1 MDGVDVYS
9 TAKSEYT
16 EQFCLFLVPALQSYF
31 LGVID
36 DAKEREKDA
45 RKILWVFQNLLKDIP
60 DWNQDKVLRET
71 EKIVQ
76 TTRCDYLE
84 ELLTAVFIAHT
95 KVLSAIRLTNREKK
109 KIQITVPKLE
119 HFLHRSLSESAR
131 ILWSN
136 AYLFSEQG
144 TSIERQKNLRQV
156 ESLLHQA
163 VLQSIRGMLPVK
175 NILREYLNND
185 GDGEDAD
192 DVDASVPAKKENE
205 KEDEKEDE
213 KEKEKEEEEQ
223 ETQTETETESK
234 KEDHD
239 EESGIS
245 IDLSG
250 SLAEVTSSEETLS
263 VPPNTPETQSVSEPM
278 PEVQEQEQQQQ
289 QQPQPQP
296 QQQVLFFETE
306 QSVKFAEHDTVFDTE
321 NQMEHRIRSK
331 SADLDNEDDNDD
343 DDNDDEQIAI
353 LDEAPQAMDGFEELE
368 GTKQT
373 QVDDFETLE

>member
-1 MDGVDVYS
+1 VERIRHRQMEGVDVYS

-31 LGVID
+31 LGLID
-36 DAKEREKDA
+36 DAKEREKDQ
-45 RKILWVFQNLLKDIP
+45 RKILWMFQNLLKDIP

-76 TTRCDYLE
+76 TSRCDYLE

-185 GDGEDAD
+185 GEEEGEEAESSGKKNEEEEEEEKEPEKEVEKEVET
-192 DVDASVPAKKENE
+192 DVKKE
-205 KEDEKEDE
+205 
-213 KEKEKEEEEQ
+213 EKEEEV
-223 ETQTETETESK
+223 
-234 KEDHD
+234 
-239 EESGIS
+239 GIS

-250 SLAEVTSSEETLS
+250 SFSEIATTEETKE
-263 VPPNTPETQSVSEPM
+263 VPEAPPNTPANVSPDSEAGTESIPI
-278 PEVQEQEQQQQ
+278 PSIAEI
-289 QQPQPQP
+289 PPPPPQP
-296 QQQVLFFETE
+296 QQVLVFETE
-306 QSVKFAEHDTVFDTE
+306 PSVKFAEHDTVFDTE
-321 NQMEHRIRSK
+321 NQMAHRIRSK
-331 SADLDNEDDNDD
+331 SADLDNDEEE
-343 DDNDDEQIAI
+343 DDEQIAI
-353 LDEAPQAMDGFEELE
+353 LDEAPQAMDGFEDLE
-368 GTKQT
+368 STKET
-373 QVDDFETLE
+373 GVDDFETLE

>member
-1 MDGVDVYS
+1 VETIRHTEMDGVDVYS

-31 LGVID
+31 LGLID
-36 DAKEREKDA
+36 DAKEREKDQ
-45 RKILWVFQNLLKDIP
+45 RKILWMFQNLLKDIP
-60 DWNQDKVLRET
+60 DWNQDKVIRET

-76 TTRCDYLE
+76 SSRCDYLE

-136 AYLFSEQG
+136 AYLFNEQG
-144 TSIERQKNLRQV
+144 SSIERQKNLRQV

-185 GDGEDAD
+185 GDEEGETA
-192 DVDASVPAKKENE
+192 VAKKQNENE
-205 KEDEKEDE
+205 EEEEEEDE
-213 KEKEKEEEEQ
+213 KEKEEKE
-223 ETQTETETESK
+223 
-234 KEDHD
+234 

-250 SLAEVTSSEETLS
+250 SVAEVTPSDSPSEEPKETVPIP
-263 VPPNTPETQSVSEPM
+263 VPPNTPATTPEVQPVSEPI
-278 PEVQEQEQQQQ
+278 PSVPTTDETS
-289 QQPQPQP
+289 QP
-296 QQQVLFFETE
+296 QQQQVLVFETE
-306 QSVKFAEHDTVFDTE
+306 PSVKFAEHDTVFDTE
-321 NQMEHRIRSK
+321 NQMAHRIRSK
-331 SADLDNEDDNDD
+331 SADFDTNEDE
-343 DDNDDEQIAI
+343 DEEIKI
-353 LDEAPQAMDGFEELE
+353 MDGAPEALDDFEDLE
-368 GTKQT
+368 GGKPAS
-373 QVDDFETLE
+373 VDDFETLE

>member
-1 MDGVDVYS
+1 VERIRHTQMDGVDVYS

-16 EQFCLFLVPALQSYF
+16 EQFCLFLVPSLQSYF
-31 LGVID
+31 LGLID
-36 DAKEREKDA
+36 DAKEREKDH
-45 RKILWVFQNLLKDIP
+45 RRVLWMFQNLLKEIP
-60 DWNQDKVLRET
+60 DWNQDKVIRET

-76 TTRCDYLE
+76 TSRCDYLE

-136 AYLFSEQG
+136 AYLFNEQG
-144 TSIERQKNLRQV
+144 SSIERQKNLRQV

-185 GDGEDAD
+185 GDGDDAD
-192 DVDASVPAKKENE
+192 DVETTVKKEKE
-205 KEDEKEDE
+205 EEEDEGV
-213 KEKEKEEEEQ
+213 EKEKEEEKE
-223 ETQTETETESK
+223 EK
-234 KEDHD
+234 KEEKKDEKEEV

-250 SLAEVTSSEETLS
+250 SVAVVVPAEAVPA
-263 VPPNTPETQSVSEPM
+263 PPNTPELPPVSEA
-278 PEVQEQEQQQQ
+278 PEAPAPAPAEQQQQ
-289 QQPQPQP
+289 

-306 QSVKFAEHDTVFDTE
+306 PSVKFAEHDTVFDTE
-321 NQMEHRIRSK
+321 NQMAHRIRSK
-331 SADLDNEDDNDD
+331 SADFDNGDEENDS
-343 DDNDDEQIAI
+343 EEIKI
-353 LDEAPQAMDGFEELE
+353 MDEAPQAMDDFEDLD
-368 GTKQT
+368 GAKGAT
-373 QVDDFETLE
+373 VDDFETLE

>member
-1 MDGVDVYS
+1 MERIRHTQMDGVDVYS

-16 EQFCLFLVPALQSYF
+16 EQFCLFLVPSLQSYF
-31 LGVID
+31 LGLID
-36 DAKEREKDA
+36 DAKEREKDN
-45 RKILWVFQNLLKDIP
+45 RRVLWMFQNLLKEIP
-60 DWNQDKVLRET
+60 DWNQDKVIRET

-76 TTRCDYLE
+76 TSRCDYLE

-136 AYLFSEQG
+136 AYLFNEQG
-144 TSIERQKNLRQV
+144 SSIERQKNLRQV
-156 ESLLHQA
+156 ESLLYQA

-185 GDGEDAD
+185 GDGDDAD
-192 DVDASVPAKKENE
+192 DVETTVKKEKE
-205 KEDEKEDE
+205 EEEDEGV
-213 KEKEKEEEEQ
+213 EKEKEEEKE
-223 ETQTETETESK
+223 EK
-234 KEDHD
+234 KDEKEEV

-250 SLAEVTSSEETLS
+250 SVAEVVPTEAVTT
-263 VPPNTPETQSVSEPM
+263 PPNTPELP
-278 PEVQEQEQQQQ
+278 PVQESPAPVTEAPAEQQQQ
-289 QQPQPQP
+289 QQ
-296 QQQVLFFETE
+296 QVLVFETE
-306 QSVKFAEHDTVFDTE
+306 PSVKFAEHDTVFDTE

-331 SADLDNEDDNDD
+331 SADFDNGNDEDDS
-343 DDNDDEQIAI
+343 EEIKI
-353 LDEAPQAMDGFEELE
+353 MDEAPQAMDDFEDLD
-368 GTKQT
+368 GAKAAT
-373 QVDDFETLE
+373 VDDFETLE

>member
-1 MDGVDVYS
+1 MEGVDVYS

-31 LGVID
+31 LGLID
-36 DAKEREKDA
+36 EAKEKEKDQ
-45 RKILWVFQNLLKDIP
+45 RRILWMFQNLLKDIP

-119 HFLHRSLSESAR
+119 HFLHRTLSESAR

-144 TSIERQKNLRQV
+144 SSIERQKNLRQV
-156 ESLLHQA
+156 EQLLHQA

-185 GDGEDAD
+185 ADGDEGEQEE
-192 DVDASVPAKKENE
+192 KETEKEEEAE
-205 KEDEKEDE
+205 KEDEKETE
-213 KEKEKEEEEQ
+213 KESEKETIKETIKETLEEEA
-223 ETQTETETESK
+223 
-234 KEDHD
+234 
-239 EESGIS
+239 EESSEPGIQIDIS
-245 IDLSG
+245 GTPMDLSG
-250 SLAEVTSSEETLS
+250 GQVSETPHA
-263 VPPNTPETQSVSEPM
+263 PPNTPETNTSPAPERNTEPVEQVSQP
-278 PEVQEQEQQQQ
+278 VQ
-289 QQPQPQP
+289 
-296 QQQVLFFETE
+296 QQQVLVFETE
-306 QSVKFAEHDTVFDTE
+306 PSVKFAEHDMIFDTE
-321 NQMEHRIRSK
+321 KQESTRVRSK
-331 SADLDNEDDNDD
+331 SADMDK
-343 DDNDDEQIAI
+343 DEEENITI
-353 LDEAPQAMDGFEELE
+353 LDAAPETVDEYEDLDASKNEAL
-368 GTKQT
+368 
-373 QVDDFETLE
+373 DDFETLE

>member
-31 LGVID
+31 LGLID
-36 DAKEREKDA
+36 DAKEREKDN
-45 RKILWVFQNLLKDIP
+45 RRVLWMFQNLLKDIP
-60 DWNQDKVLRET
+60 DWNQDKVIRET

-76 TTRCDYLE
+76 SSRCDYLE

-185 GDGEDAD
+185 GEETEETSAKKADEEEDEEEEIKEE
-192 DVDASVPAKKENE
+192 AKKET
-205 KEDEKEDE
+205 
-213 KEKEKEEEEQ
+213 KEE
-223 ETQTETETESK
+223 
-234 KEDHD
+234 

-250 SLAEVTSSEETLS
+250 SFAEVAEQAKEEPPS
-263 VPPNTPETQSVSEPM
+263 VPPNTPATTPETETVVETPPSAPQAQDQSSAQTEP
-278 PEVQEQEQQQQ
+278 
-289 QQPQPQP
+289 
-296 QQQVLFFETE
+296 QQVLVFETE
-306 QSVKFAEHDTVFDTE
+306 PSVKFAEHDTVFDTE
-321 NQMEHRIRSK
+321 NQMAHRIRSK
-331 SADLDNEDDNDD
+331 SADLDN
-343 DDNDDEQIAI
+343 DETEEEIKI
-353 LDEAPQAMDGFEELE
+353 LDEAPQSLDEFEELDE
-368 GTKQT
+368 KKEMGL
-373 QVDDFETLE
+373 DDFETLE

>member
-31 LGVID
+31 LGLID
-36 DAKEREKDA
+36 EAKEREKDQ
-45 RKILWVFQNLLKDIP
+45 RRILWMFQNLLKDIP
-60 DWNQDKVLRET
+60 DWNQDKVIRET

-76 TTRCDYLE
+76 SSRCDYLE

-136 AYLFSEQG
+136 AYLFNEQG
-144 TSIERQKNLRQV
+144 SSIERQKNLRQV

-185 GDGEDAD
+185 GDGEEQEE
-192 DVDASVPAKKENE
+192 ASTTK
-205 KEDEKEDE
+205 
-213 KEKEKEEEEQ
+213 KEEEEEEDKEEDKEEKEEAEVEKQ
-223 ETQTETETESK
+223 ADVEKETETE
-234 KEDHD
+234 KE
-239 EESGIS
+239 EGGIS

-250 SLAEVTSSEETLS
+250 SFAEVAEESKEPPTA
-263 VPPNTPETQSVSEPM
+263 PPNTPATTPETQPVSEPI
-278 PEVQEQEQQQQ
+278 PTEPATDA
-289 QQPQPQP
+289 QPQVQP
-296 QQQVLFFETE
+296 QQVLVFETE
-306 QSVKFAEHDTVFDTE
+306 PSVKFAEHDTVFDTE
-321 NQMEHRIRSK
+321 NQMAHRIRSK
-331 SADLDNEDDNDD
+331 SADLDNEDD
-343 DDNDDEQIAI
+343 EEIKI
-353 LDEAPQAMDGFEELE
+353 LDEAPQALDDFEDLE
-368 GTKQT
+368 GGKPTSL
-373 QVDDFETLE
+373 DEFETLE

>member
-31 LGVID
+31 LGLID
-36 DAKEREKDA
+36 EAKEREKDQ
-45 RKILWVFQNLLKDIP
+45 RRILWMFQNLLKDIP
-60 DWNQDKVLRET
+60 DWNQDKVIRET

-76 TTRCDYLE
+76 SSRCDYLE

-136 AYLFSEQG
+136 AYLFNEQG
-144 TSIERQKNLRQV
+144 SSIERQKNLRQV

-185 GDGEDAD
+185 DGEEQEET
-192 DVDASVPAKKENE
+192 SSAKKDEEEEEDKEE
-205 KEDEKEDE
+205 KEEAEAEKEIE
-213 KEKEKEEEEQ
+213 PEKEEEG
-223 ETQTETETESK
+223 
-234 KEDHD
+234 
-239 EESGIS
+239 GIS

-250 SLAEVTSSEETLS
+250 SIAEVAEESKEPPT
-263 VPPNTPETQSVSEPM
+263 VPPNTPATTPETQPVSEPI
-278 PEVQEQEQQQQ
+278 PTEPAKDAE
-289 QQPQPQP
+289 PQPQVQP
-296 QQQVLFFETE
+296 QQVLVFETE
-306 QSVKFAEHDTVFDTE
+306 PSVKFAEHDTVFDTE
-321 NQMEHRIRSK
+321 NQMAHRIRSK
-331 SADLDNEDDNDD
+331 SADFDNDN
-343 DDNDDEQIAI
+343 DNDEEEEIKI
-353 LDEAPQAMDGFEELE
+353 LDEAPQALDDFEDIDGSKTTSLDE
-368 GTKQT
+368 
-373 QVDDFETLE
+373 FETLE

>member
-1 MDGVDVYS
+1 METIRHTEMDGVDVYS

-31 LGVID
+31 LGLID
-36 DAKEREKDA
+36 DAKEREKDQ
-45 RKILWVFQNLLKDIP
+45 RKILWMFQNLLKDIP
-60 DWNQDKVLRET
+60 DWNQDKVIRET

-76 TTRCDYLE
+76 SSRCDYLE

-136 AYLFSEQG
+136 AYLFNEQG
-144 TSIERQKNLRQV
+144 SSIERQKNLRQV

-185 GDGEDAD
+185 GDEEGETA
-192 DVDASVPAKKENE
+192 VAKKQNENE
-205 KEDEKEDE
+205 EEEEEEDE
-213 KEKEKEEEEQ
+213 KEKEEKE
-223 ETQTETETESK
+223 
-234 KEDHD
+234 

-250 SLAEVTSSEETLS
+250 SVAEVTPSDSPSEEPKETVPIP
-263 VPPNTPETQSVSEPM
+263 VPPNTPATTPEVQPVSEPI
-278 PEVQEQEQQQQ
+278 PSVPTTDETS
-289 QQPQPQP
+289 QP
-296 QQQVLFFETE
+296 QQQQVLVFETE
-306 QSVKFAEHDTVFDTE
+306 PSVKFAEHDTVFDTE
-321 NQMEHRIRSK
+321 NQMAHRIRSK
-331 SADLDNEDDNDD
+331 SADFDTNEDE
-343 DDNDDEQIAI
+343 DEEIKI
-353 LDEAPQAMDGFEELE
+353 MDGAPEALDDFEDLE
-368 GTKQT
+368 GGKPAS
-373 QVDDFETLE
+373 VDDFETLE

>member
-1 MDGVDVYS
+1 MERIRHTQMDGVDVYS

-31 LGVID
+31 LGLID
-36 DAKEREKDA
+36 DAKEREKDQ
-45 RKILWVFQNLLKDIP
+45 RKILWMFQNLLKDIP
-60 DWNQDKVLRET
+60 DWNQDKVIRET

-76 TTRCDYLE
+76 SSRCDYLE

-136 AYLFSEQG
+136 AYLFNEQG

-175 NILREYLNND
+175 NILREYLNSD
-185 GDGEDAD
+185 GDAD
-192 DVDASVPAKKENE
+192 DGDETEPAVKKTEE
-205 KEDEKEDE
+205 EEEEEDE
-213 KEKEKEEEEQ
+213 KEKEDEKVEEKKEE
-223 ETQTETETESK
+223 TE
-234 KEDHD
+234 D
-239 EESGIS
+239 SGIS

-250 SLAEVTSSEETLS
+250 SLAEVAAPAEEVPQAPI
-263 VPPNTPETQSVSEPM
+263 VPPNTPATTPETVPVSETIPAV
-278 PEVQEQEQQQQ
+278 PEEQKPQVQ
-289 QQPQPQP
+289 
-296 QQQVLFFETE
+296 QQQVLVFETE
-306 QSVKFAEHDTVFDTE
+306 PSVKFAEHDTVFDTE
-321 NQMEHRIRSK
+321 NQMAHRIRSK
-331 SADLDNEDDNDD
+331 SADFDNDE
-343 DDNDDEQIAI
+343 DEDEEAIQI
-353 LDEAPQAMDGFEELE
+353 LDEAPQAMDGFEDLE
-368 GTKQT
+368 GGGGKDTG
-373 QVDDFETLE
+373 VDDFETLE

>member
-1 MDGVDVYS
+1 VERIRHTQMDGVDVYS

-16 EQFCLFLVPALQSYF
+16 EQFCLFLVPSLQSYF
-31 LGVID
+31 LGLID
-36 DAKEREKDA
+36 DAKEREKDH
-45 RKILWVFQNLLKDIP
+45 RRILWMFQNLLKEIP
-60 DWNQDKVLRET
+60 DWNQDKVIRET

-76 TTRCDYLE
+76 SSRCDYLE

-136 AYLFSEQG
+136 AYLFNEQG

-185 GDGEDAD
+185 GDGDDAD
-192 DVDASVPAKKENE
+192 DGETNVKKE
-205 KEDEKEDE
+205 KE
-213 KEKEKEEEEQ
+213 EKEEEE
-223 ETQTETETESK
+223 EEVAEEK
-234 KEDHD
+234 KDEKEEV

-250 SLAEVTSSEETLS
+250 SVAEVIT
-263 VPPNTPETQSVSEPM
+263 PPNTPELPPVSEPV
-278 PEVQEQEQQQQ
+278 PEVLAPVTEAPAEQQQQ
-289 QQPQPQP
+289 QQH
-296 QQQVLFFETE
+296 VLVFETE
-306 QSVKFAEHDTVFDTE
+306 PSVKFAEHDTVFDTE
-321 NQMEHRIRSK
+321 NQMAHRIRSK
-331 SADLDNEDDNDD
+331 SADFDNGNDEDDS
-343 DDNDDEQIAI
+343 EEIKI
-353 LDEAPQAMDGFEELE
+353 MDEAPQAMDDFEDLDAAKSA
-368 GTKQT
+368 T
-373 QVDDFETLE
+373 VDDFETLE

>member
-1 MDGVDVYS
+1 MERIRHTQMDGVDVYS

-16 EQFCLFLVPALQSYF
+16 EQFCLFLVPSLQSYF

-36 DAKEREKDA
+36 EAKEREKDQ
-45 RKILWVFQNLLKDIP
+45 RKILWMFQNLLKDIP
-60 DWNQDKVLRET
+60 DWNQDKVIRET

-76 TTRCDYLE
+76 SSRCDYLE

-95 KVLSAIRLTNREKK
+95 KVLSAIRLSNREKK

-136 AYLFSEQG
+136 AYLFNEQG

-185 GDGEDAD
+185 GDGDDAEEVETLSKKDKEEKDEEEALEKEIED
-192 DVDASVPAKKENE
+192 KKEE
-205 KEDEKEDE
+205 S
-213 KEKEKEEEEQ
+213 EE
-223 ETQTETETESK
+223 T
-234 KEDHD
+234 
-239 EESGIS
+239 GIP

-250 SLAEVTSSEETLS
+250 SLVSVSEELV
-263 VPPNTPETQSVSEPM
+263 VPPNTPATTPEIQPISEEIPAV
-278 PEVQEQEQQQQ
+278 PTEQEEQQQQ
-289 QQPQPQP
+289 QQ
-296 QQQVLFFETE
+296 VLVFETE
-306 QSVKFAEHDTVFDTE
+306 PSVKFAEHDTVFDTE
-321 NQMEHRIRSK
+321 NQMKHRIRSK
-331 SADLDNEDDNDD
+331 SADLDNENENDD
-343 DDNDDEQIAI
+343 DDDDDNEEIKI
-353 LDEAPQAMDGFEELE
+353 MDEAPQAMDGFEDLD
-368 GTKQT
+368 GTKGAV
-373 QVDDFETLE
+373 VDDFETLE

>member
-31 LGVID
+31 LGLID
-36 DAKEREKDA
+36 DAKEREKDH
-45 RKILWVFQNLLKDIP
+45 RRVLWMFQNLLKDIP
-60 DWNQDKVLRET
+60 DWNQDKVIRET

-76 TTRCDYLE
+76 SSRCDYLE

-136 AYLFSEQG
+136 AYLFNEQG

-175 NILREYLNND
+175 NILREYLNSD
-185 GDGEDAD
+185 GDADEAD
-192 DVDASVPAKKENE
+192 DVPAKKGEA
-205 KEDEKEDE
+205 
-213 KEKEKEEEEQ
+213 EEEE
-223 ETQTETETESK
+223 EEEEKESEIKDEPKKEETE
-234 KEDHD
+234 D
-239 EESGIS
+239 SGIS

-250 SLAEVTSSEETLS
+250 SFAEVAELPKAEPTAT
-263 VPPNTPETQSVSEPM
+263 PPNTPATTPETQPVSEPI
-278 PEVQEQEQQQQ
+278 PATPVADVQPGEQQEQA
-289 QQPQPQP
+289 QP
-296 QQQVLFFETE
+296 QQVLVFETE
-306 QSVKFAEHDTVFDTE
+306 PSVKFAEHDTVFDTE
-321 NQMEHRIRSK
+321 NQMAHRIRSK
-331 SADLDNEDDNDD
+331 SADF
-343 DDNDDEQIAI
+343 DNDDEEEEIKI
-353 LDEAPQAMDGFEELE
+353 LDEAPQSLDDFEDLDN
-368 GTKQT
+368 GKSTSL
-373 QVDDFETLE
+373 DDFETLE

>member
-31 LGVID
+31 LGLIEE
-36 DAKEREKDA
+36 AKEKEKDQ
-45 RKILWVFQNLLKDIP
+45 RRILWMFQNLLKDIP

-95 KVLSAIRLTNREKK
+95 KVLSAIRLTNRDKK

-119 HFLHRSLSESAR
+119 HFLHRTLSESAR

-144 TSIERQKNLRQV
+144 SSIERQKNLRQV
-156 ESLLHQA
+156 EQLLHQA

-175 NILREYLNND
+175 SILREYLNND
-185 GDGEDAD
+185 GEGETTEET
-192 DVDASVPAKKENE
+192 PEKKE
-205 KEDEKEDE
+205 D
-213 KEKEKEEEEQ
+213 KEEEE
-223 ETQTETETESK
+223 EEEEEEEK
-234 KEDHD
+234 DEKEVK
-239 EESGIS
+239 EEEGIS

-250 SLAEVTSSEETLS
+250 SQVDLS
-263 VPPNTPETQSVSEPM
+263 GTDVPSPPPNTPAEQAPEATPAPEPTSAPVESV
-278 PEVQEQEQQQQ
+278 PEAPAPTPAPAV
-289 QQPQPQP
+289 
-296 QQQVLFFETE
+296 QQVLVFETE
-306 QSVKFAEHDTVFDTE
+306 PSVKFAEHDTVFDTE
-321 NQMEHRIRSK
+321 NQLAHRIRSK
-331 SADLDNEDDNDD
+331 SADLDVDEEDG
-343 DDNDDEQIAI
+343 IKI
-353 LDEAPQAMDGFEELE
+353 LDDAPIAMDDFEDIESSKNEEL
-368 GTKQT
+368 
-373 QVDDFETLE
+373 DDFETLE

>member
-1 MDGVDVYS
+1 MERIRHTQMDGVDVYS

-31 LGVID
+31 LGLID
-36 DAKEREKDA
+36 DAKEREKDN
-45 RKILWVFQNLLKDIP
+45 RRVLWMFQNLLKDIP
-60 DWNQDKVLRET
+60 DWNQDKVIRET

-76 TTRCDYLE
+76 SSRCDYLE

-185 GDGEDAD
+185 GEGEDAD
-192 DVDASVPAKKENE
+192 ESLPKKAEDDDEEEKEDKEEKDEKEELKKENE
-205 KEDEKEDE
+205 ED
-213 KEKEKEEEEQ
+213 
-223 ETQTETETESK
+223 T
-234 KEDHD
+234 
-239 EESGIS
+239 GIS

-250 SLAEVTSSEETLS
+250 SFAEVVEQPKEEAP
-263 VPPNTPETQSVSEPM
+263 VAPPNTPATTPETQLPKEEAPPAASVE
-278 PEVQEQEQQQQ
+278 EVPAQA
-289 QQPQPQP
+289 QP
-296 QQQVLFFETE
+296 QQVLVFETE
-306 QSVKFAEHDTVFDTE
+306 PSVKFAEHDTVFDTE
-321 NQMEHRIRSK
+321 NQMAHRIRSK
-331 SADLDNEDDNDD
+331 SADLDNDEDE
-343 DDNDDEQIAI
+343 DENIKI
-353 LDEAPQAMDGFEELE
+353 LDEAPQSMDEFEDLDGAKE
-368 GTKQT
+368 TPM
-373 QVDDFETLE
+373 DDFETLE

>member
-1 MDGVDVYS
+1 MERIRHTQMDGVDVYS

-16 EQFCLFLVPALQSYF
+16 EQFCLFLVPSLQSYF

-36 DAKEREKDA
+36 EAKEREKDQ
-45 RKILWVFQNLLKDIP
+45 RKILWMFQNLLKDIP
-60 DWNQDKVLRET
+60 DWNQDKVIRET

-76 TTRCDYLE
+76 TSRCDYLE

-136 AYLFSEQG
+136 AYLFNEQG

-185 GDGEDAD
+185 GDGDDA
-192 DVDASVPAKKENE
+192 
-205 KEDEKEDE
+205 
-213 KEKEKEEEEQ
+213 EEV
-223 ETQTETETESK
+223 ETSSK
-234 KEDHD
+234 KETDTEAEGEAETEAVAAAAG
-239 EESGIS
+239 EEEVGDKEAEEKKEEGGIS

-250 SLAEVTSSEETLS
+250 SLVEATATATATASQESIAPPPSEIQ
-263 VPPNTPETQSVSEPM
+263 PVSESIPA
-278 PEVQEQEQQQQ
+278 VEQQQQ
-289 QQPQPQP
+289 QQ
-296 QQQVLFFETE
+296 VLVFETE
-306 QSVKFAEHDTVFDTE
+306 PSVKFADHDTVFDTE
-321 NQMEHRIRSK
+321 NQMKHRIRSK
-331 SADLDNEDDNDD
+331 SADLDNDHENNDEDGEGDDN
-343 DDNDDEQIAI
+343 EEIKI
-353 LDEAPQAMDGFEELE
+353 MDEAPQAMDDFEDLD
-368 GTKQT
+368 GTKGAT
-373 QVDDFETLE
+373 VDDFETLE

>member
-31 LGVID
+31 LGLIEE
-36 DAKEREKDA
+36 AREKEKDQ
-45 RKILWVFQNLLKDIP
+45 RKVLWMFQNLLKDIP

-95 KVLSAIRLTNREKK
+95 KVLSAIRLTNRDKK

-119 HFLHRSLSESAR
+119 HFLHRTLSESAR

-156 ESLLHQA
+156 EQLLHQA

-175 NILREYLNND
+175 SILREYLNND
-185 GDGEDAD
+185 G
-192 DVDASVPAKKENE
+192 ENE
-205 KEDEKEDE
+205 ANDEAPASE
-213 KEKEKEEEEQ
+213 KKDEKEEEE
-223 ETQTETETESK
+223 EEEEEEV
-234 KEDHD
+234 KEEPKDD
-239 EESGIS
+239 AGIS

-250 SLAEVTSSEETLS
+250 SNVDLSGSEVPSP
-263 VPPNTPETQSVSEPM
+263 PPNTPAVETPETESIPEKAAEASAAPATDVAEVSAPA
-278 PEVQEQEQQQQ
+278 PA
-289 QQPQPQP
+289 PAPAL
-296 QQQVLFFETE
+296 QQVLVFETE
-306 QSVKFAEHDTVFDTE
+306 PSVKFAEHDTVFDTE
-321 NQMEHRIRSK
+321 NQLAHRIRSK
-331 SADLDNEDDNDD
+331 SADLDEEGDDG
-343 DDNDDEQIAI
+343 IKI
-353 LDEAPQAMDGFEELE
+353 LDDAPIAMDDFEDIEAPTNELL
-368 GTKQT
+368 
-373 QVDDFETLE
+373 DDFETLE

>member
-16 EQFCLFLVPALQSYF
+16 EQFCLFLVPSLQSYF
-31 LGVID
+31 LGLID
-36 DAKEREKDA
+36 DAKEREKDN
-45 RKILWVFQNLLKDIP
+45 RRVLWMFQNLLKEIP
-60 DWNQDKVLRET
+60 DWNQDKVIRET

-76 TTRCDYLE
+76 TSRCDYLE

-136 AYLFSEQG
+136 AYLFNEQG
-144 TSIERQKNLRQV
+144 SSIERQKNLRQV
-156 ESLLHQA
+156 ESLLYQA

-185 GDGEDAD
+185 GDGDDGD
-192 DVDASVPAKKENE
+192 DVETTVKKEKE
-205 KEDEKEDE
+205 EEEDEGV
-213 KEKEKEEEEQ
+213 EKEKEEEKE
-223 ETQTETETESK
+223 EK
-234 KEDHD
+234 KDEKEEV

-250 SLAEVTSSEETLS
+250 SVAEVVPTEAVTT
-263 VPPNTPETQSVSEPM
+263 PPNTPELP
-278 PEVQEQEQQQQ
+278 PVQESPAPSSEAPAEQQQQ
-289 QQPQPQP
+289 Q
-296 QQQVLFFETE
+296 VLVFETE
-306 QSVKFAEHDTVFDTE
+306 PSVKFAEHDTVFDTE

-331 SADLDNEDDNDD
+331 SADFDNG
-343 DDNDDEQIAI
+343 DDEDNSEEIKI
-353 LDEAPQAMDGFEELE
+353 MDEAPQAMDDFEDLD
-368 GTKQT
+368 GAKGAT
-373 QVDDFETLE
+373 VDDFETLE

>member
-16 EQFCLFLVPALQSYF
+16 EQFCLFLVPSLQSYF
-31 LGVID
+31 LGLID
-36 DAKEREKDA
+36 DAKEREKDH
-45 RKILWVFQNLLKDIP
+45 RRVLWMFQNLLKEIP
-60 DWNQDKVLRET
+60 DWNQDKVIRET

-76 TTRCDYLE
+76 TSRCDYLE

-136 AYLFSEQG
+136 AYLFNEQG

-185 GDGEDAD
+185 GDGDDAEE
-192 DVDASVPAKKENE
+192 VETSVK
-205 KEDEKEDE
+205 
-213 KEKEKEEEEQ
+213 KEKEEEDE
-223 ETQTETETESK
+223 EEVVEKEVEEK
-234 KEDHD
+234 KE
-239 EESGIS
+239 EKEAVEQAGIS

-250 SLAEVTSSEETLS
+250 SVAEVAAPEALS
-263 VPPNTPETQSVSEPM
+263 VPPNTPSTTPEMQPVSETV
-278 PEVQEQEQQQQ
+278 PEVFQDSAPAQP
-289 QQPQPQP
+289 QQPQ
-296 QQQVLFFETE
+296 QVLVFETE
-306 QSVKFAEHDTVFDTE
+306 PSVKFAEHDTVFDTE
-321 NQMEHRIRSK
+321 NQMAHRIRSK
-331 SADLDNEDDNDD
+331 SADYTNDNDD
-343 DDNDDEQIAI
+343 DDGNEDIKI
-353 LDEAPQAMDGFEELE
+353 MDEAPQAMDDFEDLD
-368 GTKQT
+368 GAKATGL
-373 QVDDFETLE
+373 DDFETLE

>member
-31 LGVID
+31 LEVID
-36 DAKEREKDA
+36 DAKEREKDQ

-60 DWNQDKVLRET
+60 DWNQDKVIRET

-76 TTRCDYLE
+76 ASRCDYLE

-192 DVDASVPAKKENE
+192 EGDVSGK
-205 KEDEKEDE
+205 
-213 KEKEKEEEEQ
+213 KEEED
-223 ETQTETETESK
+223 TEEEIKDK
-234 KEDHD
+234 KEEKE

-250 SLAEVTSSEETLS
+250 SLAELSSSEETPS
-263 VPPNTPETQSVSEPM
+263 VPPNTRAATPEIESVSAT
-278 PEVQEQEQQQQ
+278 EVQEQGQEQAKKEEE
-289 QQPQPQP
+289 QPEKEENQKQKQE

-306 QSVKFAEHDTVFDTE
+306 PSVKFAEHDTVFDTE

-331 SADLDNEDDNDD
+331 SADLDNDEDE
-343 DDNDDEQIAI
+343 DDEQIAI
-353 LDEAPQAMDGFEELE
+353 LDEAPQAMDGFEDLDA
-368 GTKQT
+368 TKDT
-373 QVDDFETLE
+373 QLDDFETLE

>member
-31 LGVID
+31 LGLID
-36 DAKEREKDA
+36 EAREKEKDQ
-45 RKILWVFQNLLKDIP
+45 RRVLWMFQNLLKDIP

-71 EKIVQ
+71 EKIHQ

-95 KVLSAIRLTNREKK
+95 KVLSAIRLTNRDKK

-119 HFLHRSLSESAR
+119 HFLHRTLSESAR

-156 ESLLHQA
+156 EQLLHQA

-175 NILREYLNND
+175 SILREYLNND
-185 GDGEDAD
+185 GEGDAAD
-192 DVDASVPAKKENE
+192 ESTASEKKEE
-205 KEDEKEDE
+205 KD
-213 KEKEKEEEEQ
+213 EEEE
-223 ETQTETETESK
+223 EEEDEG
-234 KEDHD
+234 KEVPKDD
-239 EESGIS
+239 AGIS

-250 SLAEVTSSEETLS
+250 SSVDLSGVEVPSPPLTTPAVETPGSEPIPEKAEEAVPLPSAEVAEVSASAPAP
-263 VPPNTPETQSVSEPM
+263 VPAPPV
-278 PEVQEQEQQQQ
+278 
-289 QQPQPQP
+289 
-296 QQQVLFFETE
+296 QQVLVFETE
-306 QSVKFAEHDTVFDTE
+306 PSVKFAEHDTVFDTE
-321 NQMEHRIRSK
+321 NQLAHRIRSK
-331 SADLDNEDDNDD
+331 SADLDEAAEDGIKILDDAPIAMDEFEDIDAPKNED
-343 DDNDDEQIAI
+343 
-353 LDEAPQAMDGFEELE
+353 L
-368 GTKQT
+368 
-373 QVDDFETLE
+373 DDFETLE